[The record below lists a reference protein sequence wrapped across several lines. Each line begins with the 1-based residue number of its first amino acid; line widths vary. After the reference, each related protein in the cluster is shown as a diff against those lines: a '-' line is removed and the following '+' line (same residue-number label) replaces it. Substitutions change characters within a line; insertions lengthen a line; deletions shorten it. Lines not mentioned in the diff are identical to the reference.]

1 MSGDIS
7 MEVIDARSAL
17 GVIVLQETE
26 DGQIVSDI
34 KGLKLDKL
42 TTAKLLY
49 QMAKRLKAL
58 HDAEQESAD
67 PVPPSLP

>member
-49 QMAKRLKAL
+49 QMAKQLKAL
-58 HDAEQESAD
+58 HEAEQESGD
-67 PVPPSLP
+67 PS

>member
-1 MSGDIS
+1 MTQEIG

-49 QMAKRLKAL
+49 QMAKQLKVL
-58 HDAEQESAD
+58 HEAEQESGD
-67 PVPPSLP
+67 PS